1 MESRLEVV
9 KIVMMKEPFS
19 QEIVPQSNS
28 SVKEYAKLELPLYQ
42 WNIKLMIVKVTSAVK
57 V

>member
-42 WNIKLMIVKVTSAVK
+42 WNIKLMIVKVTSPVK